1 MDWQRTGIL
10 AAAAVVALVLA
21 KQWIGFS
28 ERYDADLADRVAAQQ
43 AQRALNSNDGT
54 DNGSNTFSAGSPPL
68 DATPSNGDSDD
79 FVPEVTQATDPASV
93 ATSTA
98 TTSQLIEVVTDVTR
112 LLINPKG
119 GDIVYVELLD
129 IYKDLKSKE
138 PFVLLSNEANR
149 IYEAQSGLIGK
160 NGTDKAAQRPL
171 FSASQTQYSLA
182 EGEPQL
188 YVDLNFQQ
196 GDVAIT
202 KRFTFKRG
210 DHAIDVEYII
220 NNQSSQA
227 WSGAMF
233 GQVKRDNHQPPKTGA
248 GFGVSP
254 FLGAAITTQDE
265 NYKKYDLNELAE
277 LPADKRRTEITGG
290 WVAMVQHYF
299 VSAWVP
305 PQESNNLFTLRRQGE
320 FNFLTFQTSEF
331 VVPAGEKLN
340 VKAVFYTGPKDV
352 DRLEELAPHL
362 DLTVDY
368 GWLWWIA
375 KPLFHLLDFIHGII
389 GNWGW
394 SIVVLTLIIKA
405 FFFYPS
411 AISYRSMAKMR
422 KLQPM
427 MADLKE
433 RYGDDRQKMS
443 GELMKIYKKEKVNP
457 MAGCLPMLIQMPVF
471 ISLYWML
478 MESVELRHAPFL
490 GYIKDLSVMDPYFI
504 LPVLMGATMFIQQ
517 KLQPTPPDPMQAKIM
532 QFLPIIFTVMF
543 LFFPAGLVVYWVV
556 NNALSILQQW
566 LIVRQIDNEA

>member
-28 ERYDADLADRVAAQQ
+28 ERYDAELATRIAAQQ
-43 AQRALNSNDGT
+43 PQTATAD
-54 DNGSNTFSAGSPPL
+54 DFSAQAP
-68 DATPSNGDSDD
+68 TNGDSTDAPGGD
-79 FVPEVTQATDPASV
+79 NFVPEVTQATDPAAV
-93 ATSTA
+93 TTTA
-98 TTSQLIEVVTDVTR
+98 SASGQTIEVITDVAR
-112 LLINPKG
+112 VLINPKG
-119 GDIVYVELLD
+119 GDIVRVELLD
-129 IYKDLKSKE
+129 IFKDLDSKQ
-138 PFVLLSNEANR
+138 PFLLLSNDANQV
-149 IYEAQSGLIGK
+149 YEAQSGLIGK
-160 NGTDKAAQRPL
+160 NGTDQSSQRPV
-171 FSASQTQYSLA
+171 FASDKTQYTLS
-182 EGEPQL
+182 EGDDTM
-188 YVDLNFQQ
+188 YVDLNYQQ

-202 KRFTFKRG
+202 KRFTFERG

-220 NNQSSQA
+220 NNQSSEA

-254 FLGAAITTQDE
+254 FLGAAITTVDE
-265 NYKKYDLNELAE
+265 NYKKYKLEEIGELS
-277 LPADKRRTEITGG
+277 ADKRRTEITGG

-299 VSAWVP
+299 VSAWIP

-320 FNFLTFQTSEF
+320 YNFLTFQTSEF

-340 VKAVFYTGPKDV
+340 VKAVFYAGPKDV
-352 DRLEELAPHL
+352 DRLEALAPHL

-389 GNWGW
+389 GSWGW
-394 SIVVLTLIIKA
+394 SIVILTLIIKLI
-405 FFFYPS
+405 FFYPS

-427 MADLKE
+427 LADLKE

-457 MAGCLPMLIQMPVF
+457 FAGCLPMLIQMPVF

-504 LPVLMGATMFIQQ
+504 LPVLFGITMFVQQ

-556 NNALSILQQW
+556 NNTLSIAQQW
-566 LIVRQIDNEA
+566 VITRQIEKEA

>member
-10 AAAAVVALVLA
+10 AAAAVTALVLA

-28 ERYDADLADRVAAQQ
+28 ERYDADLATRIAAQQ
-43 AQRALNSNDGT
+43 PLTPPAD
-54 DNGSNTFSAGSPPL
+54 DFSAGTPPTPTDSSP
-68 DATPSNGDSDD
+68 ATGDD
-79 FVPEVTQATDPASV
+79 FVPEVTQSADAAAVT
-93 ATSTA
+93 TSTSA
-98 TTSQLIEVVTDVTR
+98 SAELIEITTDVTR
-112 LLINPKG
+112 VLINPKG
-119 GDIVYVELLD
+119 GDIVRVELLD
-129 IYKDLKSKE
+129 IYKDLDSKE
-138 PFVLLSNEANR
+138 PFILLSNNPNT

-160 NGTDKAAQRPL
+160 NGTDKATQRPL
-171 FSASQTQYSLA
+171 FSSQQSQYTLG
-182 EGEPQL
+182 EGDDQI

-196 GDVAIT
+196 DQVAIT
-202 KRFTFKRG
+202 KRFTFTRG

-220 NNQSSQA
+220 NNQSGDD

-248 GFGVSP
+248 GFGVTP
-254 FLGAAITTQDE
+254 FLGAAITTVDE
-265 NYKKYDLNELAE
+265 NYKKYKLDELSDLS
-277 LPADKRRTEITGG
+277 ADKRRTEITGG

-305 PQESNNLFTLRRQGE
+305 PQESKNLFTLRRQGDY
-320 FNFLTFQTSEF
+320 NFLTFQTSEF

-340 VKAVFYTGPKDV
+340 VKAVFYSGPKDV

-389 GNWGW
+389 GSWGW
-394 SIVVLTLIIKA
+394 SIVILTLIIKII
-405 FFFYPS
+405 FFYPS

-504 LPVLMGATMFIQQ
+504 LPVLMGVTMYVQQ

-556 NNALSILQQW
+556 NNTLSILQQW
-566 LIVRQIDNEA
+566 VITRQIEKES